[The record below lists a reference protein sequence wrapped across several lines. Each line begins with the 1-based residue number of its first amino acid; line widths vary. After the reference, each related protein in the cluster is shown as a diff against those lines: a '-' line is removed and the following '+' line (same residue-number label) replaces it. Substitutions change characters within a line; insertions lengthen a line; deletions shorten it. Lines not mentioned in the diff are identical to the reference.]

1 MKSATLICPYTS
13 HGIKSVAPMCGITQG
28 ISNFV
33 NRKFNCVIIVSFY
46 FRFNGVINY
55 LKNLVQLI
63 FSPTRGWEDL
73 ETDEKREFLA
83 YRNSRLEHYGGTE
96 GASFHNETRQWE
108 ERESARQFRFGFLPC
123 IAVCACSSFVKM
135 LYNGGPGFLGALQMA
150 IITFVSL
157 FLATQSARYAFS
169 VYMPRLCGKTGLDD
183 GGYSK
188 GRSMLMIM
196 YCLTFLGLITLV
208 ANIVKVRIALIE
220 FLPLYVVF
228 IIWKGWKFVGVEERN
243 LGLFMIMATVSI
255 LGSAY
260 LVSFL
265 LNAII

>member
-1 MKSATLICPYTS
+1 MT
-13 HGIKSVAPMCGITQG
+13 
-28 ISNFV
+28 
-33 NRKFNCVIIVSFY
+33 
-46 FRFNGVINY
+46 NY

-63 FSPTRGWEDL
+63 FAPSRGWEDL
-73 ETDEKREFLA
+73 EADGKREFLA
-83 YRNSRLEHYGGTE
+83 YRNSQLGEYGGKE
-96 GASFHNETRQWE
+96 GASFHDELRQWE
-108 ERESARQFRFGFLPC
+108 EREAARQFRFGFMPS

-135 LYNGGPGFLGALQMA
+135 LYSGGPSFLGALQMA

-157 FLATQSARYAFS
+157 FLATQSARYAFM
-169 VYMPRLCGKTGLDD
+169 VYMPRLCGTSVASNDG
-183 GGYSK
+183 GGYSRGK
-188 GRSMLMIM
+188 SMMMIM

-228 IIWKGWKFVGVEERN
+228 IIWKGWKFAGVEERN

-260 LVSFL
+260 MISFL
-265 LNAII
+265 LHAII